1 MNAAA
6 RAAERCEA
14 CRPDSARVVASE
26 AEELMKLAQKV
37 QGAPRRGRSG
47 AARANGGK
55 RTVDRAAE
63 P

>member
-6 RAAERCEA
+6 RALAAERCEA

-26 AEELMKLAQKV
+26 AEELLA
-37 QGAPRRGRSG
+37 APRRGRSG
-47 AARANGGK
+47 AVRANGGK